1 MSALDF
7 RRATTKE
14 IVIAGRPG
22 ASDTAALLRL
32 VHDRFLPNKVLALAD
47 GGRGQVELAEVVP
60 FVEAMNMRDGK
71 ATIYV
76 CENYV
81 CRLPTNDLTVA
92 VRLLDARPTTQRP

>member
-1 MSALDF
+1 MS
-7 RRATTKE
+7 KN
-14 IVIAGRPG
+14 P
-22 ASDTAALLRL
+22 LLW
-32 VHDRFLPNKVLALAD
+32 PALAFLA
-47 GGRGQVELAEVVP
+47 GIWLAEVVP

-92 VRLLDARPTTQRP
+92 ARLLDARPTTQRP